1 MQCEFRKVT
10 EKIVYILVA
19 RFLCYSLVFKMVGL
33 SKQDLGKIFERARTN
48 LLLTQIKRYK
58 KYIFLV
64 SYLYTG
70 LATYSDDQTRVHT
83 K

>member
-10 EKIVYILVA
+10 EKIVFILVA
-19 RFLCYSLVFKMVGL
+19 LFLWYSLVGL
-33 SKQDLGKIFERARTN
+33 SKQDLGKIFERAKTN

>member
-10 EKIVYILVA
+10 EKIVFILVA
-19 RFLCYSLVFKMVGL
+19 LFLWYSLVGL
-33 SKQDLGKIFERARTN
+33 SKQDLGKIFEKAKTN

>member
-1 MQCEFRKVT
+1 
-10 EKIVYILVA
+10 
-19 RFLCYSLVFKMVGL
+19 MVGL
-33 SKQDLGKIFERARTN
+33 SKQDLGKIFERAKTN
-48 LLLTQIKRYK
+48 LLLTKIKRYK